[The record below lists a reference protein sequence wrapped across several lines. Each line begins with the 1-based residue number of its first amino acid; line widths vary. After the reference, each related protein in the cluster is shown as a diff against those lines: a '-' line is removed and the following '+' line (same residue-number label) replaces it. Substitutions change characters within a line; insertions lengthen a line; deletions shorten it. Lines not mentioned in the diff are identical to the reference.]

1 MSAGTFSLISMP
13 EPVQIVCDDGS
24 QFGSLAACDTNPAR
38 SFAEHKVAPRG
49 LPGTA
54 EFDVNWTPPSQEIGR
69 LEVYVS
75 AVAADGDGTPLG
87 DRVYTVSKILQNVGK
102 CGFTKVPALNT
113 VVNGATFQPGLS
125 SNAMV
130 SVLGRGFATSGY
142 TRTAGSG
149 DFVGNAFPTELGCVS
164 VQVQGPGLAQPVLV
178 PVAYVQ
184 TDQINAQMPEFV
196 GTGQAMVTVILNPGA
211 IDELRSPVATL
222 SVQPLAPAFF
232 LFPKS
237 NSIAA
242 EQAGTGTIVANPSVV
257 PGASPAKPG
266 DVVSLFGT
274 GFGDTSPFVP
284 TGQLASGV
292 AVLTNPITVKIGNDT
307 LAQTDV
313 FYAGLSPG
321 SISGLYQINVRI
333 PATAPGG
340 DVPVTI
346 SIGGVQ
352 TQSGA
357 TISIQ

>member
-1 MSAGTFSLISMP
+1 
-13 EPVQIVCDDGS
+13 
-24 QFGSLAACDTNPAR
+24 
-38 SFAEHKVAPRG
+38 
-49 LPGTA
+49 
-54 EFDVNWTPPSQEIGR
+54 
-69 LEVYVS
+69 
-75 AVAADGDGTPLG
+75 
-87 DRVYTVSKILQNVGK
+87 
-102 CGFTKVPALNT
+102 
-113 VVNGATFQPGLS
+113 
-125 SNAMV
+125 
-130 SVLGRGFATSGY
+130 
-142 TRTAGSG
+142 
-149 DFVGNAFPTELGCVS
+149 
-164 VQVQGPGLAQPVLV
+164 
-178 PVAYVQ
+178 
-184 TDQINAQMPEFV
+184 
-196 GTGQAMVTVILNPGA
+196 
-211 IDELRSPVATL
+211 
-222 SVQPLAPAFF
+222 
-232 LFPKS
+232 
-237 NSIAA
+237 
-242 EQAGTGTIVANPSVV
+242 VANPSVV